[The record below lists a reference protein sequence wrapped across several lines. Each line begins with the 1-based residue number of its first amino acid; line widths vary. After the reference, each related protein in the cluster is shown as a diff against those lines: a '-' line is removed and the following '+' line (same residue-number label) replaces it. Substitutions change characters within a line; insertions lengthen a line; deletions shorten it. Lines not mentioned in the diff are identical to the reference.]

1 MSNYKF
7 YKDKWESIKP
17 IRGRAVDVRPAG
29 KRSRD
34 WETITRKVLTD
45 GDGNTI
51 ATFGAKFH
59 NTECVQY
66 FPNGDI
72 VLRTNGWNTPS
83 TAEFIHEHSPFTC
96 FKAHNKLW
104 IRLRRQPDLLTMVN
118 NEVMYPLPTELKL
131 RCVVENNIYE
141 PEDAKPIK
149 QRVVDRAKAKA
160 ARAPMQPFLQFVK
173 TFLAMSDGWVMHET
187 MLEFFDMTDFGYRL
201 KPAFSPNAGA
211 SSKALLQEIS
221 NAKPDDY
228 LFWLCVLS
236 REVNYL
242 EQRKVQTQGVRDFM
256 MERRF
261 AFTVFKALVEK
272 FVRDCADIYMEIE
285 VEPSAKA
292 RTNLV

>member
-17 IRGRAVDVRPAG
+17 IRGRSIDVRPAG

-34 WETITRKVLTD
+34 WETITRAVTKD
-45 GDGNTI
+45 EAGNTVV
-51 ATFGAKFH
+51 TFGAKLH
-59 NTECVQY
+59 GTECVQY

-96 FKAHNKLW
+96 FKAHKKLW
-104 IRLRRQPDLLTMVN
+104 VRLRRQPDLLTMVN
-118 NEVMYPLPTELKL
+118 NVVMYPLPTELRL
-131 RCVVENNIYE
+131 RCILENNTYE
-141 PEDAKPIK
+141 PDNPKPIM

-173 TFLAMSDGWVMHET
+173 TFLAMSDGWVMHDT
-187 MLEFFDMTDFGYRL
+187 MMEFFDMSDFGYRL
-201 KPAFSPNAGA
+201 KPAYA
-211 SSKALLQEIS
+211 SQAKSGLYEALL
-221 NAKPDDY
+221 NAKSDDY
-228 LFWLCVLS
+228 LFWLCLLS

-242 EQRKVQTQGVRDFM
+242 DQRKVQTQGVRDYM
-256 MERRF
+256 MERQLKVD
-261 AFTVFKALVEK
+261 AFKALVEK
-272 FVRDCADIYMEIE
+272 FVRECADIYKEIE

>member
-17 IRGRAVDVRPAG
+17 IRGRSIDVRPAG

-34 WETITRKVLTD
+34 WETITRAVTQD
-45 GDGNTI
+45 EAGNTVV
-51 ATFGAKFH
+51 TFGAKLH
-59 NTECVQY
+59 GTECVQY

-96 FKAHNKLW
+96 FKQNNKLW
-104 IRLRRQPDLLTMVN
+104 VRLRRQPDLLTMVN
-118 NEVMYPLPTELKL
+118 NVVMYPLPTELRL
-131 RCVVENNIYE
+131 RCILENNTYE
-141 PEDAKPIK
+141 PDNPKPIM

-187 MLEFFDMTDFGYRL
+187 MMEFFDMSDFGYRL
-201 KPAFSPNAGA
+201 KPAY
-211 SSKALLQEIS
+211 ALQTKSGLYEALS
-221 NAKPDDY
+221 NAKPDDH
-228 LFWLCVLS
+228 LFWLCLLS

-242 EQRKVQTQGVRDFM
+242 DQRKVQTQGVRDYM
-256 MERRF
+256 MERQLKVD
-261 AFTVFKALVEK
+261 AFKALTEK
-272 FVRDCADIYMEIE
+272 FVRECADIYKEIE

-292 RTNLV
+292 RTHIV

>member
-17 IRGRAVDVRPAG
+17 IRGRSIDVRPAG

-34 WETITRKVLTD
+34 WETITRAVAQD
-45 GDGNTI
+45 GAGNTVV
-51 ATFGAKFH
+51 TFGAKLH

-96 FKAHNKLW
+96 FKQHNTLW
-104 IRLRRQPDLLTMVN
+104 IRLRQQDDLLTGDNKIVAYPVP
-118 NEVMYPLPTELKL
+118 NELRL
-131 RCVVENNIYE
+131 RCVLENNIYV
-141 PEDAKPIK
+141 PENPKRIM

-187 MLEFFDMTDFGYRL
+187 MLEFFDVSEFGYRL
-201 KPAFSPNAGA
+201 KPAYALQTKAGLYE
-211 SSKALLQEIS
+211 ALS
-221 NAKPDDY
+221 NAKPDDH
-228 LFWLCVLS
+228 LFWLCLLS
-236 REVNYL
+236 REVNYID
-242 EQRKVQTQGVRDFM
+242 QRKVQVQGVREYM
-256 MERRF
+256 MERQLN
-261 AFTVFKALVEK
+261 AEAFKALTEK
-272 FVRDCADIYMEIE
+272 FVRECADIHKTVEI
-285 VEPSAKA
+285 EPSAKA